1 MYLVHVYYLCMIILI
16 FVVMQILPKLSN
28 YNALNNEFQTISL
41 FWQRDLRWP
50 QLLQYTSTLIPDET
64 KI

>member
-1 MYLVHVYYLCMIILI
+1 MYLVYHLCMVIII

-28 YNALNNEFQTISL
+28 YNASNNEFQTNSL

-50 QLLQYTSTLIPDET
+50 QLLQYTSTLINT
-64 KI
+64 S

>member
-1 MYLVHVYYLCMIILI
+1 MFNMTFLFLLT
-16 FVVMQILPKLSN
+16 N

>member
-1 MYLVHVYYLCMIILI
+1 MYMFDTPCRKMLNMTFLFL
-16 FVVMQILPKLSN
+16 LTN